1 MILEESFE
9 WAKHPIII
17 FSEASSPF
25 AWNRENS
32 DTDLVDSV
40 CVGGNIVGVLA
51 DCVDVVLVGVVVI
64 IVQVVVH
71 VGHQIEHEEGEGH
84 EVERIEAIVA
94 FAPRATCSNGGES
107 SISRFENLFLFSPCV
122 AIEVGELTQ
131 DNSHS
136 LVFGL
141 GLEAAAEMCPLD
153 QLRTFLKPSR
163 SLLQAGL
170 QQFPFAGDGVFSGAP
185 PPGGDGPPGRP
196 GSQGDSCRQ
205 GGEEAS
211 LA

>member
-17 FSEASSPF
+17 FSEDSSPF

-71 VGHQIEHEEGEGH
+71 VGHQVEHEKGEGH
-84 EVERIEAIVA
+84 KVKGVEAIVA
-94 FAPRATCSNGGES
+94 LS
-107 SISRFENLFLFSPCV
+107 SRTAWAINKSLFIFHFSVAYQFLFSPCV
-122 AIEVGELTQ
+122 AIAQGQ
-131 DNSHS
+131 RRPD
-136 LVFGL
+136 FCRL
-141 GLEAAAEMCPLD
+141 GFCSKVQNLILLGCVP
-153 QLRTFLKPSR
+153 FL
-163 SLLQAGL
+163 
-170 QQFPFAGDGVFSGAP
+170 
-185 PPGGDGPPGRP
+185 
-196 GSQGDSCRQ
+196 
-205 GGEEAS
+205 
-211 LA
+211 LAFFD